1 MLAAVLAGAGP
12 GAASAATCGSA
23 TGQPVSPGTSS
34 SLGGVAVV
42 SCQAWAVGDYSNG
55 TARLTLIERWNG
67 TKWRQVPSPSPGSAV
82 NGLSSVAA
90 TSASDAWAVGDTGN
104 SASHPRT
111 LAEHWNG
118 ITWARVSTPNPGGSA
133 GTPTLTGVAA
143 TSASNAWA
151 VGVYNTGPRTPLL
164 SLAEHWNGTKWALVP
179 TQNPGTGSTVFNYV
193 MSVAATSASN
203 AWAVGMHSTSQEGT
217 LTLIEHWNGTNWTQ
231 VPSPSPGGTL
241 HIDWLLGV
249 TATSA
254 TDAWAVGRTHSK
266 TLIEH
271 WNGTAWTQVPSP
283 NPANSREPE
292 LTGVTAISASD
303 AWAVGDYIA
312 AVGGFPRETLIEHW
326 NGTAWTQM
334 PSPNPS
340 STGNLLG
347 GVAANSPSNVWAVGA
362 FNPGSQEQITRT
374 LAFHCC

>member
-1 MLAAVLAGAGP
+1 VTLGGGRHRQL
-12 GAASAATCGSA
+12 
-23 TGQPVSPGTSS
+23 GQPPP
-34 SLGGVAVV
+34 
-42 SCQAWAVGDYSNG
+42 D
-55 TARLTLIERWNG
+55 
-67 TKWRQVPSPSPGSAV
+67 P
-82 NGLSSVAA
+82 
-90 TSASDAWAVGDTGN
+90 
-104 SASHPRT
+104 
-111 LAEHWNG
+111 AEHWNG

-151 VGVYNTGPRTPLL
+151 VG
-164 SLAEHWNGTKWALVP
+164 
-179 TQNPGTGSTVFNYV
+179 
-193 MSVAATSASN
+193 
-203 AWAVGMHSTSQEGT
+203 MHSTGQEGT

-312 AVGGFPRETLIEHW
+312 AVAGFPRETLIEHW